1 MIKFLLL
8 AVVVCVVDIALANPI
23 QAPDCSGGMHC
34 IKHVQSGEYIVYP
47 KAGGHPRMATKEEM
61 TSDESCRICYAN
73 ITSQPDVPVDCVIV
87 AVDSAINENGQTLK
101 GVLYHNGQSRGGSGE
116 MVQAHVQTY
125 TGNDDGERFARAG
138 ATGGIRL
145 VPKVNNSKALYAVG
159 CELVLDDYSSS
170 NDWQV
175 FTED

>member
-1 MIKFLLL
+1 MIKFLVL
-8 AVVVCVVDIALANPI
+8 AVVVYMCVVDIALANRI
-23 QAPDCSGGMHC
+23 QAPDCSGGMYC

-61 TSDESCRICYAN
+61 TSDESCHICYADP
-73 ITSQPDVPVDCVIV
+73 TSQLHYVIV

-175 FTED
+175 FIEG